1 MAPNTDDDVL
11 VLAFYL
17 LVDVSA
23 SMSGEPIT
31 AVNEILPEI
40 IDAIQESPTLGDVV
54 RLGAVSFSDS
64 ARVVLRLGDLRD
76 VDQIPQFKIEGGTS
90 YAAGFRQLRK
100 DIDSD
105 LAQLKSDGYKVYRP
119 AVFFIT
125 DGDPT
130 DEQHELDAAFAEL
143 TDPKFRGRPNIIPFG
158 VGVGVDKATLEPWV
172 YPKPSDSGKPMRS
185 YAWVGSGDAAAA
197 IRKIAELLITSIVA
211 SVNSVNEAGTGG
223 GLVLPEDEDLDDW
236 I

>member
-17 LVDVSA
+17 LVDVSY
-23 SMSGEPIT
+23 SMSGEPIK

-40 IDAIQESPTLGDVV
+40 IDAIQASPTLGDVV
-54 RLGAVSFSDS
+54 RLGAVSFSDT

-76 VDQIPQFKIEGGTS
+76 VDQIPEFKIEGGTS

-105 LAQLKSDGYKVYRP
+105 LAQLKSDGFKVYRP

-125 DGDPT
+125 DGEPT
-130 DEQHELDAAFAEL
+130 DEQAELNAAFAEL

-158 VGVGVDKATLEPWV
+158 VGTDKATLDPWV

-223 GLVLPEDEDLDDW
+223 GLVLPEDEDLGDW

>member
-119 AVFFIT
+119 AVSLSLTAIL
-125 DGDPT
+125 PT
-130 DEQHELDAAFAEL
+130 SSTSSTPHSQNLPTLNSAGGPISFRSVSVSGSTKQHSSPGCIPSPPTAESRCAATPGWEAVTL
-143 TDPKFRGRPNIIPFG
+143 PQPSGR
-158 VGVGVDKATLEPWV
+158 L
-172 YPKPSDSGKPMRS
+172 PSC
-185 YAWVGSGDAAAA
+185 
-197 IRKIAELLITSIVA
+197 
-211 SVNSVNEAGTGG
+211 
-223 GLVLPEDEDLDDW
+223 
-236 I
+236 

>member
-17 LVDVSA
+17 LVDVSY
-23 SMSGEPIT
+23 SMSGEPIK

-105 LAQLKSDGYKVYRP
+105 MAQLKSDGFKVYRP

-125 DGDPT
+125 DGAPT
-130 DEQHELDAAFAEL
+130 DDQSELDASFAEL

-158 VGVGVDKATLEPWV
+158 VGTDKAVLEPWV

-185 YAWVGSGDAAAA
+185 YAWAGSGDAATA

-223 GLVLPEDEDLDDW
+223 GLVLPEDEDLGDW